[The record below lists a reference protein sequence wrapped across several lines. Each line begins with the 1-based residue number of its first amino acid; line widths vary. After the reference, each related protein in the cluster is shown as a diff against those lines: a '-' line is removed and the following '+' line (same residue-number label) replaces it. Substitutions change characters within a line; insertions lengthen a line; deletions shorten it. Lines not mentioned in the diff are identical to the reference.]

1 MRTHPATAV
10 AAVIVGLE
18 GVGLVVLAA
27 WQVLALVTGDIAYA
41 PTAFALLVLTIV
53 GAAAVLAFAVG
64 IARGRSW
71 GRSGAIVTQVLILAV
86 ALGAVTGAYAHPL
99 TAAALAAPAII
110 ALAFLIAAARR
121 AAADDD
127 AGDPA

>member
-1 MRTHPATAV
+1 M

-18 GVGLVVLAA
+18 GVGLGVLAVL
-27 WQVLALVTGDIAYA
+27 QVLSLVSGDIAYA
-41 PTAFALLVLTIV
+41 PTAFALLALTIV

-71 GRSGAIVTQVLILAV
+71 ARSGGIVTQVLILAV
-86 ALGAVTGAYAHPL
+86 ALGAVTGDYAHPL
-99 TAAALAAPAII
+99 TAAALAAPAVV

-121 AAADDD
+121 AAAGDGARD
-127 AGDPA
+127 AA